1 MKKLITRSGGFRHVG
16 VRFGRFL
23 PPIWPQARP
32 HSINSPVHRAMAP
45 TPRLPSCLPIRFW
58 PASTKTIL
66 GTRLRAYK
74 RGASGA
80 PATANIRKN
89 AIMGAMVAQLSDA
102 DIANI
107 AAWLASLPSP
117 LAVRK

>member
-1 MKKLITRSGGFRHVG
+1 MKKLSLALAASAMFAFASGASAADVVAGKAAFEKFNCASCHGADAKTSIMPSYPILAGQHEDFLRH
-16 VRFGRFL
+16 
-23 PPIWPQARP
+23 A
-32 HSINSPVHRAMAP
+32 
-45 TPRLPSCLPIRFW
+45 
-58 PASTKTIL
+58 L
-66 GTRLRAYK
+66 GAYK

-80 PATANIRKN
+80 PASANIRKN
-89 AIMGAMVAQLSDA
+89 AVMGAMATPLSTT